1 MELNHRLVNIPPSGI
16 RRIGQLAKARP
27 GCIALSIGEP
37 DLDAPERIRRQIADA
52 IVAGDTHY
60 PPNAGISDLRGEIAN
75 AVNERFSTDYAP
87 GETVVTIGSTEALA
101 SAIFAILNPGDEVI
115 VPIPTFNLYQA
126 QIELAGGVFVPLH
139 LRSDDFQIDAAALE
153 ALITPRTRAILFASP
168 NNPTGTILNA
178 ESLACLRRAALDHD
192 LYLINDSVYDRL
204 LYTDFFPTLMGDPA
218 LRDRLIYVNAFSKT
232 YAMTG
237 VRIGYALADQPV
249 MDQMIKAHSFLVVS
263 VAGCIQSGCRSIFS
277 LSVEDSVTAFRK
289 RRDLVMDALRDMH
302 LPCPVPEGAFYAF
315 PSIRE
320 FGIPDETFCLQ
331 LIEQGGLALVP
342 SSCFGV
348 PGHVRISFCYELS
361 ILEEGMKR
369 LARFVQSLRA

>member
-1 MELNHRLVNIPPSGI
+1 MELNHRLVNTPPSGI

-37 DLDAPERIRRQIADA
+37 DLDAPDRIRRQISEA
-52 IVAGDTHY
+52 ILAGDTHY
-60 PPNAGISDLRGEIAN
+60 PPNAGISELRSEIAE
-75 AVNERFSTDYAP
+75 AVNKRFSTDYAP

-115 VPIPTFNLYQA
+115 VPIPTFGLYQP
-126 QIELAGGVFVPLH
+126 QIEMAGGVFVPLP
-139 LRSDDFQIDAAALE
+139 LRETDFQIDPAALE
-153 ALITPRTRAILFASP
+153 SAITPMTRAILFASP
-168 NNPTGTILNA
+168 NNPTGTVLSA
-178 ESLACLRRAALDHD
+178 ESLRSLRRAALDHS
-192 LYLINDSVYDRL
+192 LYLIDDSVYDRL
-204 LYTDFFPTLMGDPA
+204 LYTDSFPTLMGDPA

-277 LSVEDSVTAFRK
+277 LSIEENVAAYRQ
-289 RRDLVMDALRDMH
+289 RRDLVLDALRDMH

-315 PSIRE
+315 PSIGE
-320 FGIPDETFCLQ
+320 FGIPDEAFCLQ
-331 LIEQGGLALVP
+331 LIEQEGLALVP

-361 ILEEGMKR
+361 ILEEGMRR